1 MDFGTYHHSSRKQS
15 ELIRER
21 IRINLKKL
29 KILKELDKPLS
40 NVIDIGFGLGF
51 FSYEISKF
59 LKIKN
64 LVGLDTFDERYIK
77 NLNTSKA
84 ISIVDKISA
93 EKVTL
98 VKGDASE
105 IPFKDSMFELA
116 ISNLTLHNLPEEKR
130 SEAFNEIFR
139 TLKNGGIFIY
149 SDFIF
154 HKNEIIALSGSSASY
169 YNFKVIESIN
179 LFTCNGNPC
188 FIISVLQ
195 KY

>member
-29 KILKELDKPLS
+29 KILKELDKPLN

-84 ISIVDKISA
+84 ISIVDKISS
-93 EKVTL
+93 ERITL
-98 VKGDASE
+98 VKGDASD

-116 ISNLTLHNLPEEKR
+116 ISNLTLHNLPKEKR

-139 TLKNGGIFIY
+139 ALKNGGIFIY

>member
-29 KILKELDKPLS
+29 KILKELDKPLN

-77 NLNTSKA
+77 NLNTFKA

-93 EKVTL
+93 EKITL
-98 VKGDASE
+98 VKGDASD

-116 ISNLTLHNLPEEKR
+116 ISNLTLHNLPNEKR
-130 SEAFNEIFR
+130 SKAFNEIFR

-154 HKNEIIALSGSSASY
+154 HKNEIIALLGSSASY